1 LASAV
6 LRPPVEFVGLIAR
19 LEAFLSEEGVEAM
32 AAGGFVRDVMLGRET
47 RDIDVSIAADPLEV
61 APRLAEA
68 LGAHD
73 FPLDRERRH
82 ARLLLRETD
91 VVVDLLPLRG
101 TAEEDLRLRDFTV
114 DAMGVALRELAAG
127 EARVLDPTGG
137 LADLRAS
144 VLRLVSEQALVDDPL
159 RMLRG
164 VRLAA
169 ELGFE
174 LEARTARMI
183 GERAATIGDV
193 AVDRQ
198 RDELLMLLETDR
210 AGPGLRLMDSLG
222 LLPAVL
228 PELDATR
235 GVTQPKEHYFDV
247 FGHLV
252 EAVAALDW
260 ILAET
265 PPAGWEAP
273 WEELWG
279 ALGWWEQAQVRWR
292 DEMSPGLSR
301 KAVVKLCALLHD
313 IGKPETR
320 SIEASGRIRFF
331 GHPEAGAEAARR
343 LLRRMRMPA
352 RVIGHIHTMIDAHL
366 RPVQI
371 AVGRTPSRRAIY
383 RFFRDTGESGVDTV
397 IMSLADHVATLG
409 PRFKAE
415 GWRRHVAVVS
425 YLLRTHFEGP
435 PPPVSPTRLV
445 DGDEIMRELGLE
457 PGTKVGEL
465 LALVREAHAVGEVAT
480 KEEAI
485 ALARAHL
492 ERSGGTR

>member
-1 LASAV
+1 V
-6 LRPPVEFVGLIAR
+6 ELRPPAELLGLIER
-19 LEAFLSEEGVEAM
+19 LSAFFSDEGVEAVV
-32 AAGGFVRDVMLGRET
+32 AGGFVRDVLLGRAT
-47 RDIDVSIAADPLEV
+47 RDIDVSIGADPLEV

-101 TAEEDLRLRDFTV
+101 TPEEDLRLRDFTV
-114 DAMGVALRELAAG
+114 DAMGVSLGELAAG
-127 EARVLDPTGG
+127 EATVIDPTGG
-137 LADLRAS
+137 LADLRDG

-169 ELGFE
+169 ELEFA
-174 LEARTARMI
+174 LEGETSRMI
-183 GERAATIGDV
+183 AETSASISEA

-198 RDELLMLLETDR
+198 RDELLMLLETDQ

-247 FGHLV
+247 FAHLV

-265 PPAGWEAP
+265 PPPAGWEAP
-273 WEELWG
+273 WHELWA
-279 ALGWWEQAQVRWR
+279 ALGWWDQAQVRWR
-292 DEMSPGLSR
+292 DEMSPGISR

-352 RVIGHIHTMIDAHL
+352 RVVGHIHTMIDAHL

-383 RFFRDTGESGVDTV
+383 RFFRDTGEAGVDTV
-397 IMSLADHVATLG
+397 MMSLADHVATSG

-425 YLLRTHFEGP
+425 YLLRTHIEGP
-435 PPPVSPTRLV
+435 PPPPRQVRIV
-445 DGDEIMRELGLE
+445 DGDDIMRELGLE
-457 PGTKVGEL
+457 PGEKVGEL
-465 LALVREAHAVGEVAT
+465 LALVREAHAVGEVLT

-492 ERSGGTR
+492 ERSGGTG